1 MLNRRDFLKAG
12 AGLSAITIFPYDLY
26 KPLILKNGINN
37 LNNHLLKCAYC
48 VIQKIPEHDSIKTD
62 YLCELSLLYAKNK
75 FYDEAHKV
83 LAEAIEIARKRKNIS
98 PFDTFR
104 MAEVHCY
111 MGEYEQTC
119 LLLSE
124 ALKFFYP
131 KYINRIYFFASELTR
146 IAKIFIEKEDK
157 DKAECL
163 FDELLILPV
172 KFTVYNAVYNKES
185 YLLFI
190 LLKAYCNIGE
200 IEKAEEIAD
209 EINDMHLKTGG
220 LYYIAAC
227 YVDIDRKDKAYKLL
241 EINTLPNRRCDE
253 AVTVYAKLK
262 EYKKAISH
270 VEQHENPFVLID
282 CPYITIAKHAVLSG
296 DKDIAIEALNK
307 AIKATE
313 KYDKQTLHCFGTN
326 VLLEAAIIL
335 FDAGDSIKTC
345 RLIDYILQY
354 TNIIPGKPDDYP
366 GNLSNIAVILI
377 KMGNNPAASKL
388 IQEVFDKL
396 LKKENNFC
404 KIKSLLRIAK
414 AYIENN
420 IPINRDEIILL
431 KKIAASV

>member
-12 AGLSAITIFPYDLY
+12 AGLSTVTIFPYDLY

-37 LNNHLLKCAYC
+37 LNNHLLKCAYY
-48 VIQKIPEHDSIKTD
+48 VIQKIPEHDSIKTE
-62 YLCELSLLYAKNK
+62 YLCELSLLYEKNK
-75 FYDEAHKV
+75 SYVEAHKI
-83 LAEAIEIARKRKNIS
+83 LAEAIEIARKRKDIS
-98 PFDTFR
+98 QSDTFR

-124 ALKFFYP
+124 ALKSIYP

-157 DKAECL
+157 DKAKCL
-163 FDELLILPV
+163 FDELWILPV
-172 KFTVYNAVYNKES
+172 KSIVHKNES
-185 YLLFI
+185 YLQYI

-200 IEKAEEIAD
+200 IEKAEDIAD

-220 LYYIAAC
+220 LYYMAAG

-253 AVTVYAKLK
+253 TVIVYAKLK

-270 VEQHENPFVLID
+270 VEQYENPFVLID

-296 DKDIAIEALNK
+296 DKEIAIEALNK

-313 KYDKQTLHCFGTN
+313 KYDKKTLYCFGTN
-326 VLLEAAIIL
+326 VLLEAVIIL

-345 RLIDYILQY
+345 RLIDYIMQY

-366 GNLSNIAVILI
+366 GNLSNIAVIWI
-377 KMGNNPAASKL
+377 KMGNNPPASKL

-396 LKKENNFC
+396 LKKKHNFC
-404 KIKSLLRIAK
+404 KINSLLRIAK

>member
-37 LNNHLLKCAYC
+37 LNNHLLKCAYY
-48 VIQKIPEHDSIKTD
+48 VIQKIPEHDSIKTE
-62 YLCELSLLYAKNK
+62 YLCELSLLYEKNK
-75 FYDEAHKV
+75 FYGEAHKV
-83 LAEAIEIARKRKNIS
+83 LAEAIEITRKQKDIS
-98 PFDTFR
+98 QFYTFR
-104 MAEVHCY
+104 MAAKVHCY
-111 MGEYEQTC
+111 RGEYEQTC

-124 ALKFFYP
+124 ALKFIYP

-163 FDELLILPV
+163 FDELWILPA
-172 KFTVYNAVYNKES
+172 KNES
-185 YLLFI
+185 YLQYI

-253 AVTVYAKLK
+253 VVIVYAKLK

-270 VEQHENPFVLID
+270 VEQYENMCVLIN

-296 DKDIAIEALNK
+296 DKEIAIEALNK

-313 KYDKQTLHCFGTN
+313 KYDKRTLHCFGTN
-326 VLLEAAIIL
+326 VLLEAVIIL

-354 TNIIPGKPDDYP
+354 TNIIPDQPDDYP
-366 GNLSNIAVILI
+366 GNLSNIAVIWI

-396 LKKENNFC
+396 LKEENNFC